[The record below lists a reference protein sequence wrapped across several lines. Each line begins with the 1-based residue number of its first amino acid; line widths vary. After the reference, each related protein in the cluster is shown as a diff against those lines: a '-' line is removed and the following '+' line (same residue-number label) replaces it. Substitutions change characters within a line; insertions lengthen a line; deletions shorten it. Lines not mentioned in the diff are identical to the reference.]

1 MIRCTSLFERL
12 AGVSEKRLGSNLEAQ
27 LVTSV
32 ARHLSRMLSTRAGS
46 VQTLPDYG
54 LPDLNDLRFSLNDV
68 MRNSRAV
75 IEDFICAYEPRLM
88 NVRVVAKPRDDDALE
103 LIFDIQAF
111 LNVDGVNRD
120 VLFQAVLNGRG
131 RVDVKV

>member
-12 AGVSEKRLGSNLEAQ
+12 AGVPEKRLCLNRETQ

-32 ARHLSRMLSTRAGS
+32 AVHLSRMLSTRAGS

-68 MRNSRAV
+68 MRNSRKA

-88 NVRVVAKPRDDDALE
+88 NVRVVSESRDDDALE
-103 LIFDIQAF
+103 LGFHIQAVV
-111 LNVDGVNRD
+111 NIDGVNKE